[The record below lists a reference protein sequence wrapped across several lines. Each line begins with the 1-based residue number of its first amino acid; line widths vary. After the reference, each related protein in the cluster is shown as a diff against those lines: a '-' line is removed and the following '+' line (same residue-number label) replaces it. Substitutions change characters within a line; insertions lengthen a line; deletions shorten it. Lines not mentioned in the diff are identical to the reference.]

1 MDLNLT
7 GQIWGMPV
15 SLIGKVTQDIK
26 ITDWLPLLAVFL
38 TAIFTY
44 FITTTIQEWNH
55 RKELKRHVY
64 FELIDVITRAR
75 KVYDDNQRNPVEE
88 DPAKQ
93 TAEDRDRIDREMM
106 IPYAFQAAKFKT
118 YAVGSKEFNNLID
131 TQLKEKNPIKMGSS
145 QEYQIFMK
153 SLTDQMELELI
164 NRTFIEKT
172 VSWSKNWLGKTRS
185 KKK

>member
-15 SLIGKVTQDIK
+15 SLIGEVTQDIK

-44 FITTTIQEWNH
+44 YITATIQEWNH
-55 RKELKRHVY
+55 RRDLKRHAY
-64 FELIDVITRAR
+64 FELIDVITKTR
-75 KVYDDNQRNPVEE
+75 KVYDDNRRNPVEE

-93 TAEDRDRIDREMM
+93 TNEDRDRIDREMM

-131 TQLKEKNPIKMGSS
+131 TQLKEKDPIKLGSN
-145 QEYQIFMK
+145 QEYQRFMK
-153 SLTDQMELELI
+153 SLTDQMEHELI
-164 NRTFIEKT
+164 HQTFIEK
-172 VSWSKNWLGKTRS
+172 VISWSKNLLGKAR
-185 KKK
+185 